1 MDLSKRLVELRKQWN
16 YSQEEL
22 AQKLY
27 ISRQTISS
35 WENAKTYPD
44 LQSLIILANIYHKS
58 VDDLIKGDIDE
69 RKYKAMRQNIRWRYL
84 ATIIYLILVYLAFT
98 SIRWIPLT
106 FSLVIIVVLTVLGI
120 ENILYL
126 IKFSKKYNLYN
137 IRQILNYLGNTPTY
151 SSKYSRQRLLFQ
163 YIIGGILGI
172 AIGLILTALIGIYIL
187 QWHF

>member
-1 MDLSKRLVELRKQWN
+1 
-16 YSQEEL
+16 
-22 AQKLY
+22 
-27 ISRQTISS
+27 
-35 WENAKTYPD
+35 
-44 LQSLIILANIYHKS
+44 
-58 VDDLIKGDIDE
+58 
-69 RKYKAMRQNIRWRYL
+69 MRQNIRWRYL

-137 IRQILNYLGNTPTY
+137 IRQILNYFGNIPTHF
-151 SSKYSRQRLLFQ
+151 SKYSRQRLLFQ

-187 QWHF
+187 QWRF